1 MPGKCG
7 VGWLFVLAALSPA
20 GRLPAAETRVPV
32 TFSGGYETD
41 PRDGGRPVAL
51 VAGGLGV
58 KPEVF
63 RVAFRGVTPSRNG
76 PPTREE
82 ARRNKQ
88 ALMKVLGP
96 LGVTND
102 RLDEVS
108 NYYRYRPQNGERWP
122 TSPAKAEAIVE
133 NGRIKR
139 IVVTDGGSGY
149 NGPPQAVVAG
159 HENTPLSVKLQY
171 GADLKKNGTVGAIET
186 PTP

>member
-1 MPGKCG
+1 MRSMSG
-7 VGWLFVLAALSPA
+7 VGLLFAITALSLA
-20 GRLPAAETRVPV
+20 GRSPAAETRVPV

-41 PRDGGRPVAL
+41 ARDGGRPVAL

-63 RVAFRGVTPSRNG
+63 REAFRGVTPSRNG

-82 ARRNKQ
+82 AQRNKQ
-88 ALMKVLGP
+88 ALLKVLGP

-122 TSPAKAEAIVE
+122 TSPAKAEAVVE
-133 NGRIKR
+133 DGRIKR

-149 NGPPQAVVAG
+149 CASPKAVVAG
-159 HENTPLSVKLQY
+159 FETAPLRVTLRF
-171 GADLKKNGTVGAIET
+171 GADLKKNGSVGAIDV
-186 PTP
+186 P

>member
-1 MPGKCG
+1 MSGKSG
-7 VGWLFVLAALSPA
+7 VGLLVAITALSVA

-32 TFSGGYETD
+32 KFSGGYETD

-63 RVAFRGVTPSRNG
+63 REAFRGVTPARNG

-82 ARRNKQ
+82 AHRNKE

-139 IVVTDGGSGY
+139 IVVTDGGAGY
-149 NGPPQAVVAG
+149 NSPPTAAVEGV
-159 HENTPLSVKLQY
+159 NRPLRVKLQY
-171 GADLKKNGTVGAIET
+171 GADLKKNGSVATIEV
-186 PTP
+186 P